1 MKAKNPILLTALL
14 ISGWLS
20 THAATYYVSSI
31 SGKDSYSST
40 QAQNPATPWQTLAKV
55 NSVFGGL
62 NPGDQVLLQAGSVFM
77 GPLLI
82 TKSGTASQYITIST
96 YGTGAAPIING
107 FANLVGWT
115 NAGGNI
121 WQSLPC
127 AACGV
132 AVNMVEIADTA
143 QYMGRYPNV
152 GTANGGYAQVQ
163 SYNGTTSITDSHLAS
178 GPNWTGAQ
186 LVLRKNTWVMES
198 DKILSHSGS
207 TITYQNQSI
216 YTPTVKFGY
225 FIQNSPST
233 LDVNGEWYY
242 NPSTK
247 RMSLYSTTNPG
258 SFAAPVE
265 ASMIDTLLAANY
277 VQYVK
282 INGITFQGA
291 NKVGMSFYYSN
302 QLVVTNCTVRFSGVD
317 AIDGLYSNYVNIDYE
332 TISYSNSDAVSFTSG
347 NGNYVQ
353 DCQIT
358 KTGMIPGMCYPLN
371 SEVGVYIN
379 GNSNIVQRNSIT
391 YSGYSGIEFMGT
403 GNTIANNYVNYFMC
417 VKDDGGGI
425 YTFNG
430 EASASVKHLTGYI
443 TGNIIDHGMAN
454 LAGTDSTQAAIAQG
468 IYLDENTTECYVTGN
483 TVTGCTGGIFF
494 QDAQNCAFQT
504 NTLYDN
510 TPGQLIF
517 RHDNPSL
524 TLDGNDVSLNTIVT
538 NVDTENNVIVSSTA
552 ASSTLLSMAYMHNN
566 YYAQVLPGTALY
578 HISFTNTYG
587 TGSFGAWQ
595 GTYQEDVVYSSQLPV
610 SFLPYTVNSLIG
622 SDKYTAG
629 AITTPFTAVATGSRV
644 VVGTPVGALTGGAWY
659 TVNFSMTAP
668 DATHTMLVFLEDLIL
683 TYPQETTVISVPMLS
698 GSHSYTVTF
707 QDFNSVASG
716 ALVFQIANTE
726 PGISVSNI
734 TMYQANVTLNNPSQN
749 VIFQYNAT
757 KSGVSLSLSGTYED
771 ATGATHTGT
780 VTIPAYGSVLL
791 FKKT

>member
-1 MKAKNPILLTALL
+1 MKVKNPILLTALL
-14 ISGWLS
+14 ISWLS
-20 THAATYYVSSI
+20 SHAATYYVSSI
-31 SGKDSYSST
+31 SGNDSYTST
-40 QAQNPATPWQTLAKV
+40 QAQSQATPWKTLAKV

-62 NPGDQVLLQAGSVFM
+62 NPGDQVLLQAGSVFT

-82 TKSGTASQYITIST
+82 TKSGTASQLITIST
-96 YGTGAAPIING
+96 YGSGAAPIISG

-115 NAGGNI
+115 NVGGNV

-127 AACGV
+127 TNCGV
-132 AVNMVEIADTA
+132 AVNMVEIADTS
-143 QYMGRYPNV
+143 QYMGRWPNV
-152 GTANGGYAQVQ
+152 GTADGGYAQVQ
-163 SYNGTTSITDSHLAS
+163 SYSGTTSITDSHLAS

-198 DKILSHSGS
+198 DKILSQSGG
-207 TITYQNQSI
+207 TITYQNQST

-225 FIQNSPST
+225 FIQNSLST

-247 RMSLYSTTNPG
+247 QMSLYSTTNPG
-258 SFAAPVE
+258 SFATPVQ
-265 ASMIDTLLAANY
+265 ASMIDTLLQANY

-291 NKVGMSFYYSN
+291 NRTAMSFYYSN
-302 QLVVTNCTVRFSGVD
+302 QLVITNCTINFSGVD
-317 AIDGLYSNYVNIDYE
+317 AIDGVYSNYVNVDYDIINN
-332 TISYSNSDAVSFTSG
+332 TNNVAVSFVSG
-347 NGNYVQ
+347 NGNEVQ

-358 KTGMIPGMCYPLN
+358 KTGMIPGMCNPLN

-379 GNSNIVQRNSIT
+379 GNNSIVQHNAIS
-391 YSGYSGIEFMGT
+391 YSGYSGISFQGT
-403 GNTIANNYVNYFMC
+403 DNTFANNYINYFMC

-454 LAGTDSTQAAIAQG
+454 IAGTDSTQAAIAQG

-494 QDAQNCAFQT
+494 QDAQNCNFQT

-510 TPGQLIF
+510 TPGELVF

-538 NVDTENNVIVSSTA
+538 NVDTEQNVIVSSTA
-552 ASSTLLSMAYMHNN
+552 ASSTLLSMAYLHNN
-566 YYAQVLPGTALY
+566 YYAQVLPGTQQY
-578 HISFTNTYG
+578 HLSFTDMYG
-587 TGSFGAWQ
+587 EGSFGAWQ
-595 GTYQEDVVYSSQLPV
+595 GTYQEDVVYSSMMPLTFQ
-610 SFLPYTVNSLIG
+610 PYTINSLIG
-622 SDKYTAG
+622 GNLYTRG
-629 AITTPFTAVATGSRV
+629 NITSQFTSVATGSRV
-644 VVGTPVGALTGGAWY
+644 VVGEPVGPLVGGAWY
-659 TVNFSMTAP
+659 TVNFTMTAP

-683 TYPQETTVISVPMLS
+683 TYPQETTVIAVPMKS
-698 GSHSYTVTF
+698 GTNNYTVTF

-734 TMYQANVTLNNPSQN
+734 TLYQANVTVNNPSQN
-749 VIFQYNAT
+749 VIFQYNPT
-757 KSGVSLSLSGTYED
+757 KSSVSLSLSGTYQD
-771 ATGATHTGT
+771 ATGASYSGT
-780 VTIPAYGSVLL
+780 VSIPAYGSILL